1 LSKTNDYSPE
11 DIEFIKILANRNS
24 ASLEKEIRNT
34 LKSNSKICLILR
46 EYYRENTLGIRTGWS
61 EEFEKL
67 GITDDDGKAAI
78 AYARRLGV
86 EFY

>member
-1 LSKTNDYSPE
+1 MPKKKNYSLK
-11 DIEFIKILANRNS
+11 DIESIKILANGNS
-24 ASLEKEIRNT
+24 TSLEKENGNFFNP
-34 LKSNSKICLILR
+34 NSKIYLILR
-46 EYYRENTLGIRTGWS
+46 EYYKENTLGIKTGWI

-67 GITDDDGKAAI
+67 GITADDGKAAI